1 MNTTLTEGPNAD
13 QAEFWNGPSGDVWV
27 DLQPEMD
34 LQIEA
39 LGLRAMDVA
48 APAPGER
55 VLDIGCGCGQS
66 TLELARRTAPDG
78 AVTGIDISSVML
90 GHARSRARGLANIDF
105 QNVDAESHALPE
117 RYFDLAFSRFGVMF
131 FGHPAAAF
139 GNFRKALKPGG
150 RLAFVCWR
158 TAEENPWMTLPMKA
172 AFEIIP
178 EPEPLG
184 PEAPGPFA
192 FADSGRV
199 AGILEQADFAGV
211 EIEPLDMKVIIGGA
225 HDLDRAV
232 ANMMRVGRWA
242 ADLRNAE
249 PELRDRVAAAVGRAM
264 APHRTPGGVE
274 MDAAAWIVRA
284 HRPGGPAG
292 GKAES

>member
-1 MNTTLTEGPNAD
+1 MTTVLTEGPNAD
-13 QAEFWNGPSGDVWV
+13 QAEFWNGASGDVWV

-34 LQIEA
+34 LQIES
-39 LGLRAMDVA
+39 LGLGAMDAA

-66 TLELARRTAPDG
+66 TIELARRTAPDG
-78 AVTGIDISSVML
+78 PVTGIDISSVML
-90 GHARSRARGLANIDF
+90 AHARTRATGIANIDF

-117 RYFDLAFSRFGVMF
+117 SHFDLAFSRFGVMF
-131 FGHPAAAF
+131 FANPAAAF
-139 GNFRKALKPGG
+139 GNFLNALKPSG

-158 TAEENPWMTLPMKA
+158 TAEENPWMTLPGKA

-178 EPEPLG
+178 PPEPME
-184 PEAPGPFA
+184 PDAPGPFA

-199 AGILEQADFAGV
+199 GRILEQAGFTGV
-211 EIEPLDMKVIIGGA
+211 DIQPLDMRVIIGGA

-249 PELRDRVAAAVGRAM
+249 QELRDRVAAAVREAM
-264 APHRTPGGVE
+264 APHHTPGGVE

-284 HRPGGPAG
+284 HRPADQDVNRD
-292 GKAES
+292 KS